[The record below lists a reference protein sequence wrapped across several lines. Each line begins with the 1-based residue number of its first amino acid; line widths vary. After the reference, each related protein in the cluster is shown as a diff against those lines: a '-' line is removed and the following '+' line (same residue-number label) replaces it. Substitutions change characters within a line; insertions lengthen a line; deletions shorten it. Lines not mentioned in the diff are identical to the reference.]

1 MQANNNLQS
10 AIFIDRDGTI
20 NEDIGYVSSPDELI
34 IYPWAAEALRLINE
48 SGMKAIVITNQ
59 SGVARS
65 LYTEQTL
72 GAIHDRLTRE
82 LSRSGARIDGIYY
95 CPHHPEIGDETYRK
109 TCECRKPRPGM
120 LLDAARDHRIDLA
133 ASYVIGDKASD
144 INLAA
149 EVGARGALVLTGYG
163 RETLRRRD
171 RWPCEPVIVAD
182 DLLEAVKQILDR
194 ARRSDVS
201 W

>member
-1 MQANNNLQS
+1 MRTSKNPQA

-20 NEDIGYVSSPDELI
+20 NEDIGYVSSPGELI
-34 IYPWAAEALRLINE
+34 IYPFAAQAVRLVND

-65 LYTEQTL
+65 LYTERTL
-72 GAIHDRLTRE
+72 GTIHDRLTGE
-82 LSRSGARIDGIYY
+82 LALAGARLDAIYY

-109 TCECRKPRPGM
+109 RCECRKPRPG
-120 LLDAARDHRIDLA
+120 LLRRAALDHEIDLA

-149 EVGARGALVLTGYG
+149 EVGAVGVLVLTGYG
-163 RETLRRRD
+163 RETLRESARR
-171 RWPCEPVIVAD
+171 PCSPAIVAD
-182 DLLEAVKQILDR
+182 DLLEAVRLILDR
-194 ARRSDVS
+194 ERV
-201 W
+201 

>member
-20 NEDIGYVSSPDELI
+20 NEDTGYVSSPDELI
-34 IYPWAAEALRLINE
+34 IYPWAAEAVRLVNE
-48 SGMKAIVITNQ
+48 SGMKAIIITNQ

-72 GAIHDRLTRE
+72 GSIHDHLTRE
-82 LSRSGARIDGIYY
+82 LSKSGAHIDGIYY
-95 CPHHPEIGDETYRK
+95 CPHHPEIGDEIYRK
-109 TCECRKPRPGM
+109 RCECRKPRPGM
-120 LLDAARDHRIDLA
+120 LIDAARDHRIDLA

-163 RETLRRRD
+163 HETLRRRD
-171 RWPCEPVIVAD
+171 CEPAIVAD
-182 DLLEAVKQILDR
+182 DLLDAVKQILDR
-194 ARRSDVS
+194 ARV
-201 W
+201 